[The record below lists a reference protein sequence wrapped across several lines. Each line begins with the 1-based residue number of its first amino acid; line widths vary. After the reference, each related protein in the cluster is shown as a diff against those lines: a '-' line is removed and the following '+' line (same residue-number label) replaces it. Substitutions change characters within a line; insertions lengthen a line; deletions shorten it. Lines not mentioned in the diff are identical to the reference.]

1 MKKNLTISLTVGI
14 ILSAAA
20 LYLAFRNV
28 PILELIDYLASINYL
43 WVIPAT
49 FLIIFSF
56 VVRVVRWQIILAS
69 SQRVSFWRAF
79 HPLMIGFMINCI
91 LPGRLGEVA
100 RPMILSKRD
109 NFPVSTGLA
118 TVAAER
124 VFDIALLIILFAVV
138 LATVKIRPDLTMT
151 FGKYELNR
159 QTLET
164 IGIGMLQIC
173 LVLLAGIVLVTIEKT
188 RSIINRL
195 IHRIPHVL
203 FFIGS
208 AGKETFKEKI
218 CIPLVHIVD
227 NFAQGLSMTKDP
239 GKILTCFV
247 LSVVIWGTAALSYY
261 VMSFGSPGIEL
272 TFLEMT
278 AVLVIICFFIALP
291 SVPGFWG
298 VWEAGGVFAM
308 SIFDV
313 AVKDAAGFTLASHAI
328 QMIPVILVGFGSAV
342 VTGIKIRNIADNGEA
357 GYNTIN

>member
-14 ILSAAA
+14 ILSAVA

-28 PILELIDYLASINYL
+28 PILDLFNYLASINYL
-43 WVIPAT
+43 WVIPAV
-49 FLIIFSF
+49 FLIILSF
-56 VVRVVRWQIILAS
+56 IVRVIRWQIILAS
-69 SQRVSFWRAF
+69 TQKVKFWRAF

-91 LPGRLGEVA
+91 LPGRLGEIA
-100 RPMILSKRD
+100 RPVILRKRD

-124 VFDIALLIILFAVV
+124 VFDIALLIILFVVV
-138 LATVKIRPDLTMT
+138 LATVKISPDLSMT

-159 QTLET
+159 ETLET
-164 IGIGMLQIC
+164 IAVGMLQMC
-173 LVLLAGIVLVTIEKT
+173 LVLLAGIVLVIIEKT

-195 IHRIPHVL
+195 IYRIPHLL

-208 AGKETFKEKI
+208 AGKETFKEKL
-218 CIPLVHIVD
+218 CIPLVNIVD
-227 NFAQGLSMTKDP
+227 NFAQGLSLIKDFR
-239 GKILTCFV
+239 KTCICFV

-261 VMSFGSPGIEL
+261 IMSFGSPGIGL

-291 SVPGFWG
+291 SAPGFWG

-308 SIFDV
+308 SIFGV
-313 AVKDAAGFTLASHAI
+313 AAKDAAGFTLANHAI
-328 QMIPVILVGFGSAV
+328 QMLPVILVGFISAV
-342 VTGIKIRNIADNGEA
+342 VTGIKIRTIAHNGEA
-357 GYNTIN
+357 EYNTIN

>member
-1 MKKNLTISLTVGI
+1 MKKNLIISLIVGI

-28 PILELIDYLASINYL
+28 PILDLFNYLTSINYL
-43 WVIPAT
+43 WVIPSI
-49 FLIIFSF
+49 LVGLFSF
-56 VVRVVRWQIILAS
+56 VIRVVRWQIILAS
-69 SQRVSFWRAF
+69 AQKVKFWRAF

-91 LPGRLGEVA
+91 LPGRLGEIA
-100 RPMILSKRD
+100 RPLILRKRD

-124 VFDIALLIILFAVV
+124 VFDIAMLIILFAVV
-138 LATVKIRPDLTMT
+138 LATVKISPDLTMT
-151 FGKYELNR
+151 FGGYTLNR
-159 QTLET
+159 ETLET
-164 IGIGMLQIC
+164 ISTGMLQMS
-173 LVLLAGIVLVTIEKT
+173 LVLLAGIILVAVEKS

-195 IHRIPHVL
+195 IYRIPHLL

-208 AGKETFKEKI
+208 AGKETFKEKL

-227 NFAQGLSMTKDP
+227 NFAQGLSMIKDL
-239 GKILTCFV
+239 GKILTCFA

-261 VMSFGSPGIEL
+261 IMSFGSPGIGL

-291 SVPGFWG
+291 SAPGFWG

-308 SIFDV
+308 SIFGV
-313 AVKDAAGFTLASHAI
+313 ATKDAAGFTLANHAI
-328 QMIPVILVGFGSAV
+328 QMLPIILVGFVSAV
-342 VTGIKIRNIADNGEA
+342 VTGIKIRTIAHNEEA
-357 GYNTIN
+357 GYNTMN